1 MSSVPAD
8 LGSESD
14 LPLTARASART
25 AADGAR
31 AAFESLFRAHFATV
45 LRFAERRVDDREQ
58 AREIA
63 MDSFEIAWRRFDPAA
78 PFELPWLLRTA
89 RNRIGDAYRK
99 RDRERAATA
108 HLLEAGRHA
117 DGSDG
122 FESAELAIAMAGLR
136 PKEREVLALVYWD
149 GLSAADAAKVLGCGE
164 AAVWKRLSRARD
176 ALRSR
181 LAAPA
186 EPRQTESR

>member
-1 MSSVPAD
+1 MSSVPAEF
-8 LGSESD
+8 GAERD
-14 LPLTARASART
+14 LPHPARAPAR
-25 AADGAR
+25 ADADGAS
-31 AAFESLFRAHFATV
+31 AAFEGVFRAHFAAV

-89 RNRIGDAYRK
+89 RNRIGDSYRR

-108 HLLEAGRHA
+108 HLLEAHRHA
-117 DGSDG
+117 GAPDG

-136 PKEREVLALVYWD
+136 PKEREVLVLVYWD
-149 GLSAADAAKVLGCGE
+149 GLSAADAAQVLGCGE

-176 ALRSR
+176 ALRAR

-186 EPRQTESR
+186 EPRETESR